1 MKLEITPPPPGPYTL
16 VLMVRE
22 WTGSGYVTRDHSN
35 FGDRVTFPLTVPPR
49 PIGGTANTNNAPGAV
64 LNPAQSRDART
75 AATVAELTGHP
86 GDESESP
93 LGKGAKRAATA
104 PGTENNPLFVLFAE
118 LTSFAQWVLRKIRQQ
133 LSL

>member
-1 MKLEITPPPPGPYTL
+1 MFYPVQIPEPSPDKKQAAAL
-16 VLMVRE
+16 V
-22 WTGSGYVTRDHSN
+22 
-35 FGDRVTFPLTVPPR
+35 
-49 PIGGTANTNNAPGAV
+49 V

-86 GDESESP
+86 SDESESP